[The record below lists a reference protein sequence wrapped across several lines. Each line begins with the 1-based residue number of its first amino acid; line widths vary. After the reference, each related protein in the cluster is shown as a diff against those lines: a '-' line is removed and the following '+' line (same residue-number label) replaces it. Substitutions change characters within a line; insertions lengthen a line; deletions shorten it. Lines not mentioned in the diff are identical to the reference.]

1 MMKTNI
7 NILCGNSGILE
18 PVRTTPVH
26 TKRLP
31 QYLTVAKRLKAI
43 LEYEF
48 G

>member
-18 PVRTTPVH
+18 PVRMTPVH

-31 QYLTVAKRLKAI
+31 QYLTVIKRLKAKGYFRI
-43 LEYEF
+43 
-48 G
+48 